1 MTSGFVERDY
11 TVKIGQYFREGWIV
25 FNQYGSGFI
34 GFLIINL
41 IIYTVLMSFPFFGIV
56 ISRPL
61 SAGFLIVAFKIL
73 KKRSYS
79 FEDFFR
85 GFESFLQLFLVT
97 LMSGI
102 FIFIGTLLLI
112 IPGIYLSVAYAF
124 AVALVLEKRL
134 EFWDALEA
142 SRKIISKDWFSF
154 FLLFICIGLLNFA
167 GLLAFGVGLLV
178 TIPWSVCILAAAYK
192 DVVGFNLADTDQ
204 TISDTIGGSSQTA
217 KVIRRDSD
225 DI

>member
-25 FNQYGSGFI
+25 FSQYGSGFI

-41 IIYTVLMSFPFFGIV
+41 IIYTVLMSVPLSGQV
-56 ISRPL
+56 ISGPL

-73 KKRSYS
+73 KKRSHS

-142 SRKIISKDWFSF
+142 SRKIISKEWFSF
-154 FLLFICIGLLNFA
+154 FWLFILIGLLNFA

-178 TIPWSVCILAAAYK
+178 TTPWSVCILAAAYK

-204 TISDTIGGSSQTA
+204 TISDSIGGSSQTA

>member
-11 TVKIGQYFREGWIV
+11 TVNIGQYFREGWTV
-25 FNQYGSGFI
+25 FKQYGAGFI
-34 GFLIINL
+34 GFIIICLIIF
-41 IIYTVLMSFPFFGIV
+41 TVLVSVPFSGQV
-56 ISRPL
+56 ISGPL
-61 SAGFLIVAFKIL
+61 NAGFFIVAFKIL
-73 KKRSYS
+73 KNRPYS
-79 FEDFFR
+79 FDDFFR

-102 FIFIGTLLLI
+102 FILTGTLLFI

-178 TIPWSVCILAAAYK
+178 TMPWSVCILAAAYK
-192 DVVGFNLADTDQ
+192 DVVGFNLADTVGE
-204 TISDTIGGSSQTA
+204 SFQTA

-225 DI
+225 SPTNP

>member
-1 MTSGFVERDY
+1 
-11 TVKIGQYFREGWIV
+11 
-25 FNQYGSGFI
+25 
-34 GFLIINL
+34 
-41 IIYTVLMSFPFFGIV
+41 
-56 ISRPL
+56 
-61 SAGFLIVAFKIL
+61 
-73 KKRSYS
+73 
-79 FEDFFR
+79 
-85 GFESFLQLFLVT
+85 
-97 LMSGI
+97 
-102 FIFIGTLLLI
+102 
-112 IPGIYLSVAYAF
+112 VAYAF

-192 DVVGFNLADTDQ
+192 DVVGFNLADTV
-204 TISDTIGGSSQTA
+204 GGSFQTA

-225 DI
+225 SPTNP